1 MLQIKFTMTI
11 GSMILSHFL
20 EHLDWVLIIKSG
32 TIWTVNSMIFQWL
45 STMAWPLKAKH
56 LSRQQVYLP

>member
-20 EHLDWVLIIKSG
+20 EHLDWVLKIKSG
-32 TIWTVNSMIFQWL
+32 TI
-45 STMAWPLKAKH
+45 
-56 LSRQQVYLP
+56 